1 MNKNEMAIRMVEDAS
16 ITKSTAMKVIDT
28 MIDVIADELSKQD
41 GKITLVGFGTFKTTT
56 KKKKKGRN
64 PKTGEVI
71 EIPKRRSVKFV
82 PGKKLK
88 ELVQ

>member
-16 ITKSTAMKVIDT
+16 ITKSTAMKVIDM
-28 MIDVIADELSKQD
+28 MIEVIADELSKQD

>member
-1 MNKNEMAIRMVEDAS
+1 MVEDAS
-16 ITKSTAMKVIDT
+16 ITKGNALKVIDT
-28 MIDVIADELSKQD
+28 MIEVMSDELAKND
-41 GKITLVGFGTFKTTT
+41 GKITLVGFGTFKTTV

-64 PKTGEVI
+64 PKTGDVI
-71 EIPKRRSVKFV
+71 EISRRRSVKFV